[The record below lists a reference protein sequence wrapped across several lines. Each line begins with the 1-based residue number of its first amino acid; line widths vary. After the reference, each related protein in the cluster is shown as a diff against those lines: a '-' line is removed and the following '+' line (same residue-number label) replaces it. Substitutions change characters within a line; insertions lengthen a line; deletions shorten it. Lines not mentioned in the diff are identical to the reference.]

1 MPPPPVFAPP
11 QPPMFNAAG
20 LPPLPSV
27 PVVSHNMSILS
38 ITNCESLLNPSA
50 VDALAAMKILTDIFQ
65 LDSLTDKTDVVA
77 GLEITESDTD
87 DKPDKPTDQLVIVD
101 QITDL
106 PPLPTIIDRD
116 ITFGT
121 LKDLQT
127 DFSEVNLADLI
138 LQTKVWVSQVWF
150 SACFIYL
157 FIFLLVLQ

>member
-1 MPPPPVFAPP
+1 MVLPV
-11 QPPMFNAAG
+11 
-20 LPPLPSV
+20 PPLPSV

-87 DKPDKPTDQLVIVD
+87 DKPDKPDKPTDQLVIVD

-106 PPLPTIIDRD
+106 PPLPTIKDRD

-150 SACFIYL
+150 SACSIYN
-157 FIFLLVLQ
+157 VLSA